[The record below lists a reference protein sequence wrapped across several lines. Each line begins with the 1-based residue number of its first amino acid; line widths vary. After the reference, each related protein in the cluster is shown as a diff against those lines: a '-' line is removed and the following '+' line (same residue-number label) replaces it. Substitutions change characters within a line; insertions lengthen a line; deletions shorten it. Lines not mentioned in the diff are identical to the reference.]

1 MTNPILHAAVG
12 GEREAYSARGHACIA
27 QAALPSPRELCRL
40 LCDDAPSEYRLYLA
54 KASTRFF
61 DAELPPAGSGSLRRS
76 AVSGARTIAAL
87 CRRAEGAV
95 GVLPQLR
102 FLACASDR
110 LLLQI
115 ADVRNFSRPL
125 MHVLFRLLDDGDQ
138 PAILATL
145 DGHARH
151 TGAWLGPQHDLR
163 GDLAE
168 AGFDDE
174 AFLAA
179 SIPAALGTLA
189 CERLPEIAGFACA
202 LWRAMALLT
211 HGTAQGRFYRTRS
224 RALWQALAGLEPDG
238 IGSTAATADGVRHG
252 AMLFR
257 ACLGLLDDATR
268 DSAARA
274 CRRAADI
281 MEHKAR
287 FALIH
292 HPNVS
297 LAGRRLVEWFNDS
310 EHPGAALLQAL
321 WNSHWIR
328 RACIDDSA
336 FFRNLLGEGGKMQG
350 VFAPPEIESLKAH
363 FRMLA
368 AGEQPATE
376 AGLAA
381 RWQDFLARDRQ
392 AALDTAPACADG
404 HGSFRAA
411 YSAILNA
418 ESRPASIEV
427 ARQVVERIASEFAK
441 LRPSME
447 AQPLARPF
455 AYSRAEFERRIE
467 SLYYFQAEQTQKLQL
482 DLCDPGLRQLHIAF
496 APFALVDGCWL
507 RYAGA
512 AELSRGVKARLFSIF
527 ADEVGNGR
535 YEANHANIY
544 RRLLADMGFEFAE
557 AWHDAFAQDPR
568 IPEQAYKVPSFL
580 LAVGV
585 CAQQYYPETLG
596 INLAIEMS
604 GLDGFYEAMIR
615 NLEPRGLRADFWRVH
630 VSIDNF
636 SSGHARQS
644 VNAIAEHMASVLDRY
659 GSDVADLVWTR
670 IWTGFLTMIYLFR
683 VELAVLMSS
692 ATSAARH

>member
-1 MTNPILHAAVG
+1 MTSTNLHASVG
-12 GEREAYSARGHACIA
+12 DKGETYSARGHACLSE
-27 QAALPSPRELCRL
+27 AALPSARELCQL

-61 DAELPPAGSGSLRRS
+61 DAQRLQAGSDSLRL
-76 AVSGARTIAAL
+76 AVLSGTRNIAAL
-87 CRRAEGAV
+87 CQRAEGAV

-110 LLLQI
+110 LLLHI

-145 DGHARH
+145 DGYARH
-151 TGAWLGPQHDLR
+151 KGAWLGPQHDLH
-163 GDLAE
+163 GYLAE
-168 AGFDDE
+168 ARFDE
-174 AFLAA
+174 ETFLAA

-224 RALWQALAGLEPDG
+224 RTLWQALARLDDG
-238 IGSTAATADGVRHG
+238 IGSPATAGRVRNG
-252 AMLFR
+252 AMLFC
-257 ACLGLLDDATR
+257 ACIGLLDDATR
-268 DSAARA
+268 ESAARA
-274 CRRAADI
+274 GRRAADI
-281 MEHKAR
+281 MENKAR

-292 HPNVS
+292 HPHVS

-328 RACIDDSA
+328 RDSIDDSP
-336 FFRNLLGEGGKMQG
+336 FFRSLLGAGGKMQG
-350 VFAPPEIESLKAH
+350 VFSRPEIESLKAH

-368 AGEQPATE
+368 AGEPPVAE
-376 AGLAA
+376 AGLVA
-381 RWQDFLARDRQ
+381 RFSDFLARDRQ
-392 AALDTAPACADG
+392 TTLDTAPACVDG
-404 HGSFRAA
+404 YGSFRSA
-411 YSAILNA
+411 YRAIINA
-418 ESRPASIEV
+418 ESHPASIEV
-427 ARQVVERIASEFAK
+427 ARQVVERIASEFAM

-447 AQPLARPF
+447 AQPLVRPF

-467 SLYYFQAEQTQKLQL
+467 GFYYFQAEQTQKLRF
-482 DLCDPGLRQLHIAF
+482 DLCDLGLQQLHIAF

-507 RYAGA
+507 RHAGA
-512 AELSRGVKARLFSIF
+512 TELSRGVKARLFSIF
-527 ADEVGNGR
+527 ADEVGNGH

-557 AWHDAFAQDPR
+557 AWHDDFAQDQR

-615 NLEPRGLRADFWRVH
+615 NLEKRGLRADFWRVH

-659 GSDVADLVWTR
+659 GGDVADLVWSR

-683 VELAVLMSS
+683 IELAVLMAG